1 MIVLIVDD
9 AVFMRMALRNILARD
24 CGVSSDDIY
33 EAGSGIEALELY
45 CDLRPDIVFLDTHM
59 PGVSGSKVL
68 RALIKIDPGAKV
80 IMYAL
85 ADNLEEMPEL
95 VGEGAKGYI
104 TKPPQP
110 RQITQVIEQATG
122 RKIRRALPINIVGAP
137 VPGQQTGRAEKAAAQ
152 PGHGEGVPSAQEQ
165 MQQLKSEISTLKE
178 EVLALRQL
186 FESLDTDAKAENLK
200 QDILT
205 FGRLFES
212 SDRR

>member
-9 AVFMRMALRNILARD
+9 AVFMRMALKSILVRD
-24 CGVSSDDIY
+24 CGIGSADIY

-59 PGVSGSKVL
+59 PGVNGSKVL
-68 RALIKIDPGAKV
+68 RALVKIDPDAKV
-80 IMYAL
+80 VMCAL
-85 ADNLEEMPEL
+85 AGNRAEMPEL

-110 RQITQVIEQATG
+110 QQIMQAIEQATG
-122 RKIRRALPINIVGAP
+122 RRVRKAQPINIVG
-137 VPGQQTGRAEKAAAQ
+137 VGMPGQQIGPAEKAAAQ
-152 PGHGEGVPSAQEQ
+152 PGHGGEASSALEQ
-165 MQQLKSEISTLKE
+165 MQQLKNEINTLKE

-186 FESLDTDAKAENLK
+186 FDNLDTGGEAENLK
-200 QDILT
+200 QDIFTL
-205 FGRLFES
+205 GQLLES